1 MTARG
6 FLGRFLRT
14 LLLLNHFFVQ
24 VVRVLRRAFFV
35 RTIARQTE
43 TLRVSFIMQD
53 VASEETMEELKARV
67 LSSSTYDKH
76 MVPMQWEAKQEVNR
90 TGARA
95 PVNVTTHFIMDRNGL
110 TIDQQSQTFS
120 LKGHLRLK

>member
-76 MVPMQWEAKQEVNR
+76 MVPMQLEQTSLER
-90 TGARA
+90 
-95 PVNVTTHFIMDRNGL
+95 GL
-110 TIDQQSQTFS
+110 CLIDIFTNAVIAYECQ
-120 LKGHLRLK
+120 